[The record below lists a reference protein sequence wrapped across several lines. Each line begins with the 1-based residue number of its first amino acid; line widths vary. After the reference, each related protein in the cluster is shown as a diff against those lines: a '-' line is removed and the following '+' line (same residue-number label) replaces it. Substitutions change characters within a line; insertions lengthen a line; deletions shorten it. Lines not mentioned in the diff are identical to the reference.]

1 MSELGLRAVYL
12 TGPRVYLR
20 ALQKEDGEQGAAWL
34 DGTFPVNAGRAEKT
48 LEEDAASSTWPVPKR
63 RLAIARVEGDEV
75 IGGLLITSS
84 DSFRTGWIALT
95 MAPWVMDPDAI
106 RAETLRLVVPWLRD
120 ESEMMV
126 VTLAAAADEP
136 ETIAAAEEL
145 GMGRAAR
152 LREWYAR
159 PGGRVDCLLYEALN
173 PRWEVRDA

>member
-12 TGPRVYLR
+12 TGRRVYLR
-20 ALQKEDGEQGAAWL
+20 AMQKEDGELGAAWL
-34 DGTFPVNAGRAEKT
+34 DDTFPVNAGRAEKT
-48 LEEDAASSTWPVPKR
+48 LEEDAASSWPVPKR
-63 RLAIARVEGDEV
+63 RLAIGRVEGDEV
-75 IGGLLITSS
+75 IGGVLISS
-84 DSFRTGWIALT
+84 TDSFRTGSIALT
-95 MAPWVMDPDAI
+95 MAPWLLDADAL
-106 RAETLRLVVPWLRD
+106 RAETVRLVVPWLRD

-126 VTLAAAADEP
+126 VSLAAAADEP

-145 GMGRAAR
+145 GMARAAR